1 MSKLETN
8 ENVVVENS
16 TLTVI
21 DVLNLVAPNYHEMT
35 SKGCTYS
42 SRMVNITPEIATI
55 FLKHNLNNRPLRKGH
70 VNFLTKEMLNG
81 NWVFTGDP
89 IRFDNNGVLID
100 GQYRL
105 NAIIKSNTPQEML
118 VQYGLNNDVFT
129 RIDTGK
135 KRSLSDVFSI
145 EEIPNATVAASVSR
159 NLLNFHK
166 GVFGEPGGSNLC
178 FSNTDLLE
186 FYLANPKLEPKITE
200 AISLYKKSNRFLE
213 PSIIGTAFICLSDI
227 DEGKARD
234 FMLKLCLGY
243 GLELKDPI
251 LVLRNMIINAK
262 AEKKS
267 YSHKYMYSLIFHTWD
282 LYMAGKTVRFR
293 EIKLPEDFQIKLA
306 IMDSI

>member
-1 MSKLETN
+1 MIKVETN
-8 ENVVVENS
+8 ENVVVENT

-35 SKGCTYS
+35 SNGCTYS
-42 SRMVNITPEIATI
+42 SRMVKITPEIAAI
-55 FLKHNLNNRPLRKGH
+55 FLKYNLNNRPLRKGH
-70 VNFLTKEMLNG
+70 VSFLTKEMLSG

-89 IRFDNNGVLID
+89 IRFDSNGVLID

-105 NAIIKSNTPQEML
+105 NSIIKSNTPQEML

-135 KRSLSDVFSI
+135 KRSSSDVFSI
-145 EEIPNATVAASVSR
+145 EEISNSTVAASVTR
-159 NLLNFHK
+159 NLLNFRK
-166 GVFGEPGGSNLC
+166 GVFGETGMSNLA

-186 FYLANPKLEPKITE
+186 FYLDNPKLEAKITE
-200 AISLYKKSNRFLE
+200 AVSLYKKSNRFLE
-213 PSIIGTAFICLSDI
+213 PSVIATTFICLSDI
-227 DEGKARD
+227 DEEKGRD

-243 GLELKDPI
+243 SLELKNPI

-267 YSHKYMYSLIFHTWD
+267 YASKHMYSLIFHTWD

-293 EIKLPEDFQIKLA
+293 EIKLPEDFQIKLP
-306 IMDSI
+306 IMNYI